1 MYIYIP
7 PKIKA
12 MKLIRRFLLKRKTI
26 GALAISS
33 TVLAI
38 ILYQNS
44 YQLNEKSITIPHQ
57 PNNLDAILAM
67 PRHPLADGKPGV
79 VIFIHGDGPI
89 NATHGGFYRPIWEAL
104 ARSGF
109 ASLSW
114 NKPGVSGAP
123 GNWLQQSMDDRADE
137 VVAAIHWIKG
147 QPQLDG
153 QRIALWAASQGGWVM
168 PKVAVRYPDLCFMI
182 AVSPAINWLQQG
194 RYNTI
199 ASMKQQGR
207 SQHEIDM
214 ELKRERQVLALL
226 NNNASFEQY
235 QKTEGD
241 AADFTAER
249 WHFVHKNYRA
259 DATQDLNAIRSPVF
273 LALGGKDINVDI
285 NNTEQ
290 VYRQYLNQTNQ
301 LEIKRY
307 PQATH
312 SMLEKSTE
320 DSFIKSGYKGL
331 FFPRAI
337 FYPGFLQDQQ
347 QFAWQRRDCQ

>member
-1 MYIYIP
+1 
-7 PKIKA
+7 

-26 GALAISS
+26 GALAVSS
-33 TVLAI
+33 TVLVFT
-38 ILYQNS
+38 LCQNH
-44 YQLNEKSITIPHQ
+44 YQLNEKSIIIPHQ
-57 PNNLDAILAM
+57 PDNLNAILAM
-67 PRHPLADGKPGV
+67 PRHSLAGEKPGV
-79 VIFIHGDGPI
+79 VIFVHGDGPI
-89 NATHGGFYRPIWEAL
+89 KATHGGFYRPIWEAL

-114 NKPGVSGAP
+114 NKPGIGGAP

-137 VVAAIHWIKG
+137 VVAAINWIKR

-153 QRIALWAASQGGWVM
+153 QRIALWGASQGGWVM
-168 PKVAVRYPDLCFMI
+168 PKVALRYPNICFII
-182 AVSPAINWLQQG
+182 AVSPAINWLEQG

-207 SQHEIDM
+207 SQHEIDAK
-214 ELKRERQVLALL
+214 LKRDQQVLTQL
-226 NNNASFEQY
+226 NNNASFGQY
-235 QKTEGD
+235 QKKEGNT
-241 AADFTAER
+241 ADFTADR
-249 WHFVHKNYRA
+249 WNFVRKNYRS
-259 DATQDLNAIRSPVF
+259 DATQDLSAIHSPVF

-285 NNTEQ
+285 KNTEQ
-290 VYRQYLNQTNQ
+290 VYRKHLNQANQ

-320 DSFIKSGYKGL
+320 DSIIKSGYKGL
-331 FFPRAI
+331 FSPRAI

-347 QFAWQRRDCQ
+347 NFAWQHQHCQ